1 MPPTARAVAPAG
13 AAACLSA
20 GRSRVGAAW
29 RPRSWLRASRP
40 GFALLRADI
49 AAGPQGARPAARS
62 LAAARFR
69 RATGICP
76 WSALVSPRRR
86 KRRWVTSANTAATIA
101 NYTPANDHQDKTPA
115 ADLRLTR
122 LRAGHAAARE

>member
-1 MPPTARAVAPAG
+1 V
-13 AAACLSA
+13 AAAFLAA
-20 GRSRVGAAW
+20 GLAA
-29 RPRSWLRASRP
+29 R
-40 GFALLRADI
+40 FALLRADI
-49 AAGPQGARPAARS
+49 AADPQRARPAARR

-69 RATGICP
+69 LATGICP

-101 NYTPANDHQDKTPA
+101 NYTPANDHQDKTLA
-115 ADLRLTR
+115 ADPRLTR